1 MTLEPIAGR
10 GIATVE
16 TLSVPLRISRAERVR
31 IAELVRTRKLP
42 TDKQHRLPVA
52 VIESLLREVRN
63 GS

>member
-16 TLSVPLRISRAERVR
+16 TMSAPLQISRAERVR

-42 TDKQHRLPVA
+42 TDKQHRLPIA
-52 VIESLLREVRN
+52 VIESLLREVR
-63 GS
+63 SE